1 MNLRKRQKAT
11 VEVHTS
17 ALNDIMFF
25 LMLFFLLASAVVNP
39 QVVKLLLPRSDSGQQ
54 STAQKTVTVSITE
67 NLEYL
72 VEKQKVTLETMKQTI
87 ETYQQASPDLTLVLY
102 VARGVSIE
110 NTMAVF
116 DVANQLKLK
125 VVLAVEPKKNNDLP
139 QRRK

>member
-1 MNLRKRQKAT
+1 MNLRKRNKGN

-39 QVVKLLLPRSDSGQQ
+39 QVVKLLLPRSESGQQ
-54 STAQKTVTVSITE
+54 SSAQKTVTVSIDE
-67 NLEYL
+67 NLKYY
-72 VEKQKVTLETMKQTI
+72 VEKQAVTLESMKSAI
-87 ETYQQASPDLTLVLY
+87 ESYQQASPDLTIVLY

-125 VVLAVEPKKNNDLP
+125 VVLAVEPKK
-139 QRRK
+139 

>member
-1 MNLRKRQKAT
+1 MNLRKRNKAT

-39 QVVKLLLPRSDSGQQ
+39 QVVKLLLPRSESGQQ
-54 STAQKTVTVSITE
+54 STAQKTVTVSIDE
-67 NLEYL
+67 QLNYF
-72 VEKQKVTLETMKQTI
+72 VEKEPVTLENLKAVV
-87 ETYQQASPDLTLVLY
+87 ETYQKASPDLTLVLY

-110 NTMAVF
+110 NTMQVF

-125 VVLAVEPKKNNDLP
+125 VVLAVEPKK
-139 QRRK
+139 

>member
-1 MNLRKRQKAT
+1 MNLRKRQKGS

-25 LMLFFLLASAVVNP
+25 LLLFFLLASAVVNP
-39 QVVKLLLPRSDSGQQ
+39 QVVKLLLPRSESGKQ
-54 STAQKTVTVSITE
+54 STAQKTITVSI
-67 NLEYL
+67 NDKLEYF
-72 VEKQKVTLETMKQTI
+72 VEKKQVTLENMKATV

-110 NTMAVF
+110 NTMQVF

-125 VVLAVEPKKNNDLP
+125 VVLAVEPKK
-139 QRRK
+139 